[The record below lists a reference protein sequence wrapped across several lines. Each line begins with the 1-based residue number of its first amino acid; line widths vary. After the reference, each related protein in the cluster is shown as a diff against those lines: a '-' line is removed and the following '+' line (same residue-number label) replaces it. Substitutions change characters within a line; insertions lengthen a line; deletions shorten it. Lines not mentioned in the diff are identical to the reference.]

1 MSVALEFALTAEDLW
16 AMAPLLVVT
25 GFALFVL
32 ILDLFLRPEPE
43 RKGPLVWASLVG
55 VGAAL
60 VANAVAPAP
69 SGTWVQGMLRVD
81 LVSKF
86 LNTVFLLGAGLAV
99 LLSAGY
105 VERQGIAR
113 GEYYCLLLFS
123 TVGAML
129 MGMSADL
136 VLLFL
141 GLETLSIPLY
151 ILATFFKRRPAS
163 QEAGLKYFLLG
174 AFSSALFLYGI
185 ALVYGATGTTQLAE
199 VGARL
204 PEALGRAPGLVYAG
218 LGLLIVGLGF
228 KAAAV
233 PFHTW
238 APDVYE
244 GAPTSV
250 TAFMAVAAKAA
261 AFAAFLRVLLGAGT
275 GTGAVP
281 SASASAWL
289 SELAT
294 AWAPLIALLA
304 VLTMVLGNVVAVVQ
318 LNLKRLLAYSSIA
331 HAGYLL
337 IALVAMG
344 AGTPAT
350 AADATAALLF
360 YLLVYTLMTLGAF
373 GAVVVA
379 EGEGRSENP
388 SLSDLAGLGARHPW
402 LAGMLALFLVSLA
415 GLPPTAGFFAK
426 FYVFK
431 AAIESGPLGLAL
443 AIVGVLTSVIS
454 VYYYL
459 RVAYYAVVARPAAD
473 ADADASA
480 ERPFYASGTVWVGLG
495 VAALLVLALGLYPTW
510 VVESLVQGLS
520 AATAAWALP

>member
-1 MSVALEFALTAEDLW
+1 MTTGVELGFALTAEDIW
-16 AMAPLLVVT
+16 AMAPLLIVT
-25 GFALFVL
+25 GSALFVL

-99 LLSAGY
+99 LLAAGY

-123 TVGAML
+123 TLGAML

-185 ALVYGATGTTQLAE
+185 ALVYGATGTTQLE
-199 VGARL
+199 GVLSGL

-261 AFAAFLRVLLGAGT
+261 AFAAFLRVLLEAFPPT
-275 GTGAVP
+275 RLP
-281 SASASAWL
+281 
-289 SELAT
+289 ELAA

-304 VLTMVLGNVVAVVQ
+304 ALTMVLGNVVAVVQ

-350 AADATAALLF
+350 AADAMAGLLF

-379 EGEGRSENP
+379 EGEGRGENP
-388 SLSDLAGLGARHPW
+388 SLRDLAGLGARHPW
-402 LAGMLALFLVSLA
+402 LAGMIALFLVSLA

-431 AAIESGPLGLAL
+431 AAIEAGPLGLAV

-459 RVAYYAVVARPAAD
+459 RVAYYAVVARPAA
-473 ADADASA
+473 ADADV
-480 ERPFYASGTVWVGLG
+480 ERPFYASGPVWVGLG

-510 VVESLVQGLS
+510 VVEGLAQGLS
-520 AATAAWALP
+520 AQIQPSAYIP